1 MKILLNLEYT
11 LNIVYARGTATIS
24 GQTGTQIGS
33 ALGAD
38 VLIKGHLTGGEATFA
53 TVDGFITNNPPNGGP
68 HKRVLTSNGDGTFNA
83 NANFTIS
90 DTSFNIERNDINIQS
105 QGPLDL
111 RGSINMIGNITAS
124 GDISASGKIIAGDI
138 INASDPE
145 TSGLFFRTTGTEIA
159 GRLDVTQTVTATDIT
174 ASGDI
179 SASGELIGIID
190 GGTF

>member
-1 MKILLNLEYT
+1 
-11 LNIVYARGTATIS
+11 
-24 GQTGTQIGS
+24 
-33 ALGAD
+33 
-38 VLIKGHLTGGEATFA
+38 
-53 TVDGFITNNPPNGGP
+53 
-68 HKRVLTSNGDGTFNA
+68 
-83 NANFTIS
+83 
-90 DTSFNIERNDINIQS
+90 
-105 QGPLDL
+105 
-111 RGSINMIGNITAS
+111 MIGNITAS